1 MNLNKVNELPG
12 GKRAGVILIFTI
24 VMLLVF
30 TLILFGN
37 FNAII
42 EQITIGATLS
52 SGLSILFNATS
63 IFVEGIFCTL
73 SFIALS
79 VLAITKHFRGGFIG
93 FVVVIVITL
102 GVGISIE
109 RQLNQMVEDADSII
123 AQYSDDQNQFI

>member
-63 IFVEGIFCTL
+63 IFVEGIFFTI
-73 SFIALS
+73 SFIVLS
-79 VLAITKHFRGGFIG
+79 VLAITKHFRGALIG

-109 RQLNQMVEDADSII
+109 RQLNQMVEDADSFI